1 MNTTT
6 NVNRDPICEIDDVW
20 VKKAALLCAVA
31 NACGTESELAL
42 RETELRV
49 GLLTRG
55 LISLDAYDKLSHFD
69 YDGLPDDETGEHHHH
84 VYFYARG
91 EAAPLLDIT
100 CNL

>member
-1 MNTTT
+1 MNTT
-6 NVNRDPICEIDDVW
+6 NLNRDPIRTIDDVW
-20 VKKAALLCAVA
+20 VKRAALAAAEA

-49 GLLTRG
+49 GLMSRG
-55 LISLDAYDKLSHFD
+55 YITLDEYDKLSHFD
-69 YDGLPDDETGEHHHH
+69 YDGLPDDETGEHYHH